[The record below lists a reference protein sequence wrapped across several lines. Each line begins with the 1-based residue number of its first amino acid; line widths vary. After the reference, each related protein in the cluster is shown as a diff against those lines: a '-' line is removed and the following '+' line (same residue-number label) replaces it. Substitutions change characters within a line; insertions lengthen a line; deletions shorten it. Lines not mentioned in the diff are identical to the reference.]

1 MILVAACGPTAA
13 TSTGPARTTLTVF
26 AAASLQP
33 AFDNIGQKLQGTNNI
48 VMTFSYAGTQ
58 TLTTQLTQG
67 APGDVFASADVAHM
81 TTIESGGLIRGQ
93 SAVFAHNRL
102 EIAVAKGNPK
112 GIHTLADLG
121 RSGLVVVLADPSVPA
136 GKYAQQALAKAK
148 VTVHAASVEQGRA
161 RRGGRRD
168 CLCQRHRH
176 QRPRGW
182 RGHSRRAERDRRLSD
197 RGPEGNAEPH
207 RGDRVR
213 RPRAVDRGPDNP
225 QGCRFRGGLRRTKT
239 PAAIG
244 ILAAL
249 GLLLFL
255 LPLAGLI
262 IRAPW
267 NQALGELADP
277 TTTTAL
283 GLSIFCSLTAT
294 GIALVLGI
302 PLAVILART
311 RGTLRNILRALTT
324 LPMVLPP
331 VVGGVALLLAFGR
344 RGLVGS
350 LLNQA
355 FGIQIPFT
363 TAAAVMAETFVA
375 MPFLVIAVEAGLRS
389 LDHRYEEAARSLG
402 AGYWRVFT
410 RVTLPLLRPAIFSG
424 AVLCWARAL
433 GEFGATITFAGNF
446 PGRTQTVP
454 IAVYLALESKPEA
467 AITLS
472 LILLVV
478 SVAIVFGIRNR
489 WLGAL

>member
-1 MILVAACGPTAA
+1 
-13 TSTGPARTTLTVF
+13 
-26 AAASLQP
+26 
-33 AFDNIGQKLQGTNNI
+33 
-48 VMTFSYAGTQ
+48 
-58 TLTTQLTQG
+58 
-67 APGDVFASADVAHM
+67 
-81 TTIESGGLIRGQ
+81 
-93 SAVFAHNRL
+93 
-102 EIAVAKGNPK
+102 
-112 GIHTLADLG
+112 
-121 RSGLVVVLADPSVPA
+121 
-136 GKYAQQALAKAK
+136 
-148 VTVHAASVEQGRA
+148 
-161 RRGGRRD
+161 
-168 CLCQRHRH
+168 
-176 QRPRGW
+176 
-182 RGHSRRAERDRRLSD
+182 
-197 RGPEGNAEPH
+197 
-207 RGDRVR
+207 
-213 RPRAVDRGPDNP
+213 
-225 QGCRFRGGLRRTKT
+225 
-239 PAAIG
+239 
-244 ILAAL
+244 L

-262 IRAPW
+262 VRAPW
-267 NQALGELADP
+267 NQALGELTDP

-283 GLSIFCSLTAT
+283 GLSIFCSLIATA
-294 GIALVLGI
+294 IALVLGI
-302 PLAVILART
+302 PLAMILART

-344 RGLVGS
+344 RGIAGA
-350 LLNQA
+350 LLYQA

-454 IAVYLALESKPEA
+454 IAVYLALETKPEA

-472 LILLVV
+472 LISLVV
-478 SVAIVFGIRNR
+478 SVAILVGMRDR